1 MYMELAQLL
10 YEIAALRYSL
20 KNLHYKSKYA
30 RHLLA
35 DRLADGED
43 DSDELA
49 IQDIVD
55 AFQETLFNGNM
66 LPSIPEEEIAA
77 NCTKWIVPNRPSNAE
92 QCTEIMKAFEHCNAH
107 IAEIFPQTGIAEQKF
122 LGDVAYSFKHAI
134 GMLWREIYGNNE

>member
-10 YEIAALRYSL
+10 YEIAALRHSL

-49 IQDIVD
+49 IQSIVD
-55 AFQETLFNGNM
+55 AFQETIFNGNM
-66 LPSIPEEEIAA
+66 LPAIPEEEITE
-77 NCTKWIVPNRPSNAE
+77 NCTKWIVPAQTTSAE
-92 QCTEIMKAFEHCNAH
+92 QCIEIMKAFQHCNAH
-107 IAEIFPQTGIAEQKF
+107 IAEIFPQVDIAAQKL
-122 LGDVAYSFKHAI
+122 LGDVAYSFQHAI